1 MTEPPF
7 AIIDDVLRAKLGP
20 HGFDHADVRVDL
32 DHDGEEALF
41 IDAVLKPNSPL
52 VEGKIYSKA
61 LGALSDALL
70 KHGERRFPYLMLRHL
85 DAEAPEPFP
94 WSPQESTPS

>member
-1 MTEPPF
+1 MTDAPKNLIE
-7 AIIDDVLRAKLGP
+7 AVLRETLGP
-20 HGFDHADVRVDL
+20 YGFDHSDVRADY

-70 KHGERRFPYLMLRHL
+70 KHDERRFPYLMLRHL
-85 DAEAPEPFP
+85 DEESAESPWPPRESAP
-94 WSPQESTPS
+94 S